1 MFPQTAHDITSHC
14 KRMGFNTEKEVR
26 DGYTVT
32 AEMKKIWAVELDLL
46 REFLDFCRRNG
57 LRCWAEGGT
66 LLGAVRHK
74 GFIPWDDDIDLM
86 MPREDYDRMNRMG
99 NSQFHPPYFLQTAYT
114 DKAYYRSHAQFR
126 NSDTAAIRPSDSF
139 QPFNQGIFID
149 IFVID
154 GVPPEGRG
162 PRLDSMLKRCHRP
175 LKLLKARHMNVLY
188 SGRLGQVFR
197 KMKATY
203 MVRRHGWEAIYR
215 KSEDA
220 YREVAWEDT
229 DKVAELTQCD
239 DKFIVDKG
247 IFDETVW
254 LDFEDIK
261 IPAPKRYDEFLRLQ
275 FGDSYMTPVMA
286 PNMHGTVVFSTEES
300 YDKLLPRVRREY
312 KRSALKRLRR
322 KILG

>member
-1 MFPQTAHDITSHC
+1 M
-14 KRMGFNTEKEVR
+14 
-26 DGYTVT
+26 
-32 AEMKKIWAVELDLL
+32 
-46 REFLDFCRRNG
+46 
-57 LRCWAEGGT
+57 
-66 LLGAVRHK
+66 
-74 GFIPWDDDIDLM
+74 
-86 MPREDYDRMNRMG
+86 
-99 NSQFHPPYFLQTAYT
+99 
-114 DKAYYRSHAQFR
+114 
-126 NSDTAAIRPSDSF
+126 
-139 QPFNQGIFID
+139 
-149 IFVID
+149 
-154 GVPPEGRG
+154 PPEGRG